1 MQIAIE
7 GMDGV
12 GKTTIAKKL
21 AKDFDFIYI
30 DKPLHYLLPGTESE
44 AYTELNCILRK
55 MYDLNDPVIKSWMIG
70 LGNLYSIRQFKDK
83 NIVLD
88 RHLVSNYF
96 WNGEKESDLVFK
108 TMIELMGT
116 PDMTI
121 LLYASPQTRRERL
134 YLRDRNDKDLSDPEI
149 WVVGYD
155 KMKKFLE
162 DFNVPYTP
170 INTED
175 RNIEEVY
182 EIVRKKVENFIEK
195 EKKGNGTI
203 ESSR

>member
-21 AKDFDFIYI
+21 AEDFDFMYI

-44 AYTELNCILRK
+44 SYAQLNSILRK

-70 LGNLYSIRQFKDK
+70 LGNLYSSRQFEDK

-96 WNGEKESDLVFK
+96 WNGEQESDLVFK

-121 LLYASPQTRRERL
+121 LLYASPQTRRKRL
-134 YLRDRNDKDLSDPEI
+134 YLRDKNDRDLSDPEI

-162 DFNVPYTP
+162 DFNIPYIP
-170 INTED
+170 INTEN

-182 EIVRKKVENFIEK
+182 EVVRRKVENYIEK
-195 EKKGNGTI
+195 EKDKNGTI
-203 ESSR
+203 ESCR